1 MKLAVFTSNQPR
13 HIALLDALTGAG
25 HDVVAVIEPKTWL
38 LPESSIMA
46 AYWSK
51 VREAEL
57 YLFGQPYFALCRSMA
72 FRSGELSKSW
82 YALPG
87 AVWDRRPIVFSSS
100 YLTGSLANYLIERGA
115 FNLHVGIAP
124 EYRGSAPNMWA
135 QYDGN
140 PHLIGA
146 QVQRLSKGLDAGD
159 ILAEVR
165 PPAPVTGDY
174 FTRSMLAVKLGIEA
188 MVRLLA
194 TPEPWTPVRA
204 NDRTKRLRFARH
216 ADFTDDVAAKIMEG
230 A

>member
-1 MKLAVFTSNQPR
+1 MRLAVFTSNQPR
-13 HIALLDALTGAG
+13 HIALLDALTEAG

-38 LPESSIMA
+38 LPESGVMRE
-46 AYWSK
+46 YWTR
-51 VREAEL
+51 VRWAESDI
-57 YLFGQPYFALCRSMA
+57 FHTSPFVRVPALVLRP
-72 FRSGELSKSW
+72 GELS
-82 YALPG
+82 AAPMLPG
-87 AVWDRRPIVFSSS
+87 AQRYVVFSSS
-100 YLTGSLANYLIERGA
+100 YITGQLAETLVERGA
-115 FNLHVGIAP
+115 INLHAGIAP
-124 EYRGSAPNMWA
+124 KYRGSAPNMWA

-146 QVQRLSKGLDAGD
+146 QVQRLSTGLDAGD

-204 NDRTKRLRFARH
+204 NDPAMALRYSRH
-216 ADFTDDVAAKIMEG
+216 TDFTEAVAAKILG
-230 A
+230 TA